1 MLQREGGWR
10 CGWGTT
16 AYVIHHILGENK
28 GIFNFNIKNDREGE
42 AVHSGVLS
50 KSTGVGEKE
59 VSPSLLVRV
68 TGEGR
73 APSTVP
79 LGEGKVLSICVCT
92 RVVWELYGLCP
103 VPPWLHKSAGCSF
116 PPTLGSLSLMVGF
129 ALGYAHGLC
138 YAAPCRCCWAHP
150 QAHPCNWNIPTALH
164 DQAPYCASS
173 G

>member
-1 MLQREGGWR
+1 MEVWVRDN
-10 CGWGTT
+10 CIC
-16 AYVIHHILGENK
+16 YSPHLGENK

-59 VSPSLLVRV
+59 LSPSLLVRV

-103 VPPWLHKSAGCSF
+103 VPPLAPQVCWL
-116 PPTLGSLSLMVGF
+116 LLSPHPGLSVSDG
-129 ALGYAHGLC
+129 GLC
-138 YAAPCRCCWAHP
+138 SWICPWFVLCCSL
-150 QAHPCNWNIPTALH
+150 QVLLS
-164 DQAPYCASS
+164 ASS
-173 G
+173 SSSM